1 MNMRSLVE
9 LGNHIA
15 KVREQKEYTQEG
27 LAEKLGCQPNSLS
40 RWENG
45 NTAMK
50 IDTFAAIIDVLGVS
64 ADELL
69 GTKASLKN
77 QNMQNMGALLQ
88 DVSDIS
94 VENLYMLQ
102 SIVKAVLE
110 ALKSLQN

>member
-1 MNMRSLVE
+1 MYMKSLVE
-9 LGNHIA
+9 LGNQIA
-15 KVREQKEYTQEG
+15 KIREQREYTQEG

-77 QNMQNMGALLQ
+77 QNTQNIGTLLQ
-88 DVSDIS
+88 DVSA
-94 VENLYMLQ
+94 ENLYMIQ
-102 SIVKAVLE
+102 NIVKAVLE
-110 ALKSLQN
+110 ALKSQQN